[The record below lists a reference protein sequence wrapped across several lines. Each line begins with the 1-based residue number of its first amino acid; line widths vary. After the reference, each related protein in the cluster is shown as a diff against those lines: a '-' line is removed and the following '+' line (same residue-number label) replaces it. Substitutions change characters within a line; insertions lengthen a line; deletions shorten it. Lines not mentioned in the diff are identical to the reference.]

1 MKQTALS
8 RTVSGMRW
16 GTLSTGVNVLFQI
29 GFMAVMARLL
39 SPADFGLLAIA
50 NVVLRFLSYFAQLGV
65 SPALIQKSH
74 LEDGDVRA
82 ALSVSLGISALC
94 VLLAVGFAPLAQTY
108 FSMPVLEEVI
118 QALSLSF
125 LLTGAS
131 AVSMGLLRREM
142 NFKKIALIESASYVF
157 GYGLVGVL
165 LALANFGVWALVGA
179 ALSQA
184 GMTTLFSYLVVR
196 HEVAF
201 RHRREQR
208 MYFFKFGSRYSLI
221 GFIEFLCSSLDAMVI
236 GKLFGAGPA
245 GLYSRAFLLVHLP
258 VQQPAN
264 LLTKVLFPVI
274 SRLGIQRQADSLQI
288 SMLLVGSYAFSVS
301 FGMIPAAHDLITVLL
316 GDQWVEAVPLLQVLA
331 FAVGPVYV
339 SHVMGTTLDAMG
351 ALKPKLRIQ
360 ATKLVV
366 LILLLLALADKGPIG
381 VVYAVVLSEWF
392 GFLLVAGLTFSKLGA
407 PAREWGL
414 ILGIAVT
421 SGLATFA
428 SVWLAAW
435 LMPEVTSSWLR
446 LLCEVSSGAIALVVV
461 AWLSRGALAGLP
473 VIGELSQ
480 RLPRLG
486 RFIPVSPPQKS

>member
-1 MKQTALS
+1 MKRTALS

-16 GTLSTGVNVLFQI
+16 GTMSTGVNIVFQI

-39 SPADFGLLAIA
+39 SPADFGLVAIA
-50 NVVLRFLSYFAQLGV
+50 NVVLRFLSYFAQMGV
-65 SPALIQKSH
+65 SPALIQKPH

-82 ALSVSLGISALC
+82 ALSVSLSISVFC
-94 VLLAVGFAPLAQTY
+94 VLLAVIFAPLAQTY
-108 FSMPVLEEVI
+108 FSIPDLEHVI

-131 AVSMGLLRREM
+131 AVSLGLLRREM

-157 GYGLVGVL
+157 GYGLIGVL
-165 LALANFGVWALVGA
+165 LALAGMGVWALVGA

-184 GMTTLFSYLVVR
+184 GMIAIFAYLAVR

-201 RHRREQR
+201 THRREQR
-208 MYFFKFGSRYSLI
+208 MHFLKFGSRYSLI

-245 GLYSRAFLLVHLP
+245 GLYSRAFLLAHLP

-274 SRLGIQRQADSLQI
+274 SRLGIKRQADSLQI
-288 SMLLVGSYAFSVS
+288 SLLLVGSYAFSVS
-301 FGMIPAAHDLITVLL
+301 LGMIPAAHDLITVLL
-316 GDQWVEAVPLLQVLA
+316 GDQWIEAVPLLQVLA
-331 FAVGPVYV
+331 LAVGPVYV
-339 SHVMGTTLDAMG
+339 SHVMGTTLDAMS

-366 LILLLLALADKGPIG
+366 LILLLLALSSKGTIG
-381 VVYAVVLSEWF
+381 VVYAVVIAEWF
-392 GFLLVAGLTFSKLGA
+392 GFLLIAGLTFSRLGK
-407 PAREWGL
+407 PVREWRL
-414 ILGIAVT
+414 IFGIAIMA
-421 SGLATFA
+421 GLTTLV
-428 SVWLAAW
+428 SVWLANW
-435 LMPEVTSSWLR
+435 FMPETAPSWLK
-446 LLCEVSSGAIALVVV
+446 LLCEMLSGAIALGLV

-473 VIGELSQ
+473 VMSELSQ
-480 RLPRLG
+480 RLPQLG
-486 RFIPVSPPQKS
+486 RYMPALPLQKS